1 MLYSHHKTI
10 PVSVLL
16 DKALASHPG
25 GGAEL
30 EERLGSVSLQ
40 TGEES
45 VVPIVAHGEELRTSL
60 RGHLLSHLW
69 ATHRGLTDVFHCY
82 TE

>member
-1 MLYSHHKTI
+1 MKPV

-16 DKALASHPG
+16 HEGPASLPG

-30 EERLGSVSLQ
+30 EEGLGPVSLQ
-40 TGEES
+40 AGEES
-45 VVPIVAHGEELRTSL
+45 AVPIVAHGEELRASL
-60 RGHLLSHLW
+60 GSGLPSHPW
-69 ATHRGLTDVFHCY
+69 VTHRGLTDVSHCY

>member
-1 MLYSHHKTI
+1 M
-10 PVSVLL
+10 LL
-16 DKALASHPG
+16 DKALASLPG

-60 RGHLLSHLW
+60 RGHLW
-69 ATHRGLTDVFHCY
+69 ATHRGLTDVFNCY